1 MTQSEA
7 VTEDFGL
14 SKWQRW
20 TLVALQILIGW
31 HFFYEGLAKL
41 LNPYWSSA
49 GYLGEAEWWLGGFFR
64 DLAASPSAVAV
75 IDFLNIWGLTLIGL
89 ALFLGLLTKP
99 ALIAGMVLLL
109 LYYIVAPPFPAYSYA
124 MPVEGSYLVVNKVLI
139 EFMAMGVLLVF
150 PTHRLFGLD
159 RLIPWPG
166 SAKHQTK
173 PEGAAQ

>member
-1 MTQSEA
+1 MMHSDAGTDGS
-7 VTEDFGL
+7 GL
-14 SKWQRW
+14 NKCQRW
-20 TLVALQILIGW
+20 ALIGLQILIGW

-64 DLAASPSAVAV
+64 DLAASPSAIAV

-89 ALFLGLLTKP
+89 ALFLGLLTRP

-109 LYYIVAPPFPAYSYA
+109 LYYVAAPPFPAYSYP
-124 MPVEGSYLVVNKVLI
+124 MPAEGSYLVVNKVLI
-139 EFMAMGVLLVF
+139 EFMAMGVLFAF

-166 SAKHQTK
+166 STKHQAK
-173 PEGAAQ
+173 PEGAA